1 MRTSHTALD
10 TYVRRYAFVRECR
23 PSFGTKRAGHHVGR
37 LAAEPLEELVLAQI
51 HAALQT
57 PERIQGVWDAV
68 RAQGA
73 ALTEPEVVLPML
85 HNFAGVWQ
93 ALYPADQQRIARLL
107 IESVVVGEQA
117 VPIVWR
123 DAGWADLARELLP
136 DGIGAEL
143 RELDTEGAAA

>member
-1 MRTSHTALD
+1 M
-10 TYVRRYAFVRECR
+10 
-23 PSFGTKRAGHHVGR
+23 
-37 LAAEPLEELVLAQI
+37 LAQI

-93 ALYPADQQRIARLL
+93 ALHQAEQQRIARLP

-117 VPIVWR
+117 VSIIWR
-123 DAGWADLARELLP
+123 DAGWADLARELRP

-143 RELDTEGAAA
+143 RELEGEGAVA

>member
-1 MRTSHTALD
+1 MPKSVQA
-10 TYVRRYAFVRECR
+10 
-23 PSFGTKRAGHHVGR
+23 FGTKRAGHAVGR
-37 LAAEPLEELVLAQI
+37 LAAGPLEELVLPQI

-93 ALYPADQQRIARLL
+93 ALYPAEQQRIARLL
-107 IESVVVGEQA
+107 IESVVVSEQA
-117 VPIVWR
+117 VSIIWR
-123 DAGWADLARELLP
+123 DAGWAELARELRP

-143 RELDTEGAAA
+143 RELEAEGAVA